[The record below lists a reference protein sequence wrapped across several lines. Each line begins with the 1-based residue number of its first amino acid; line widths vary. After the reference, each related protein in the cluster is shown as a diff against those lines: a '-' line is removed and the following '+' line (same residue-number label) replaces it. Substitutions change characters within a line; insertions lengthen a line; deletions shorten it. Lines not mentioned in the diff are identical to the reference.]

1 LEGDFFLADLF
12 AVDNES
18 FKENLSIILQKDHYV
33 MKKANINRTRNIEI

>member
-33 MKKANINRTRNIEI
+33 MKKANIKKDKTPEI